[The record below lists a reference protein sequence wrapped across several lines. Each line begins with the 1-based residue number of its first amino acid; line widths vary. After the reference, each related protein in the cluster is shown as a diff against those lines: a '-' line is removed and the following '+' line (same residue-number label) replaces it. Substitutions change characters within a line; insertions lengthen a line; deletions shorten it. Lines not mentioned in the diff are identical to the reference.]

1 VNGIIKTGVK
11 IGDAMTSK
19 PISAK
24 PIMSIVECSN
34 VMLNSHVGSLIIM
47 EGEKLL
53 GIITEQDIVRKVVA
67 KRLDP
72 AKTLVKDVMITEII
86 TAEPDTDLYDAL
98 VLMRDNNI
106 RHLPVVHNKRLVGY
120 LTIKDILK
128 IQPQL
133 FEIIV
138 EKFELREE
146 ENKPVELDE
155 GDICE
160 VCGVTADRLYSV
172 NGVLC
177 CIKCR
182 NNRRA

>member
-1 VNGIIKTGVK
+1 MLKTGVK

-19 PISAK
+19 PVSVSPDKTI
-24 PIMSIVECSN
+24 EDCSK
-34 VMLNSHVGSLIIM
+34 VMLESHVGSLVIM
-47 EGEKLL
+47 EKTEKLV

-67 KRLDP
+67 KKLDP
-72 AKTLVKDVMITEII
+72 QKTKVSEVMVTKII

-98 VLMRDNNI
+98 VIMRDNNI
-106 RHLPVVHNKRLVGY
+106 RHLPVTHNKKLVGY

-146 ENKPVELDE
+146 DHKPLGMGE
-155 GDICE
+155 GDTCE
-160 VCGVTADRLYSV
+160 ACGMMADKLYSID
-172 NGVLC
+172 GMLYC
-177 CIKCR
+177 SKCR
-182 NNRRA
+182 PRK

>member
-1 VNGIIKTGVK
+1 VKRIIKTGVK

-24 PIMSIVECSN
+24 PGISIVECSD
-34 VMLNSHVGSLIIM
+34 VMLNSHVGSLVIM
-47 EGEKLL
+47 EGEKLK

-67 KRLDP
+67 KKLDP
-72 AKTLVKDVMITEII
+72 GKTKVSDVMITEVI

-98 VLMRDNNI
+98 VIMRDNNI
-106 RHLPVVHNKRLVGY
+106 RHLPVVHNRKLVGY

-146 ENKPVELDE
+146 ENKPLGSDE
-155 GDICE
+155 GDICD
-160 VCGVTADRLYSV
+160 VCGATADRLYNV

-177 CIKCR
+177 CSQCR
-182 NNRRA
+182 KNRRT